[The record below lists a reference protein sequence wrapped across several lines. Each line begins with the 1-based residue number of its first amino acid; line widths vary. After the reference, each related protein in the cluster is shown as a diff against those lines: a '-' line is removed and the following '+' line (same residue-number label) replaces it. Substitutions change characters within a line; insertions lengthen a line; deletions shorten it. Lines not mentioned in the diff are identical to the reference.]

1 MTQDG
6 GWEVVPLAQTH
17 DTKKKEKKFAWVVT
31 NAFKI
36 QIRDL
41 ILPVMKT
48 QGEKCLTCN
57 KKKEEESAVSQTCWC
72 EQSVCGCGS
81 QTRIRASLPD
91 GFEREVNPRLR
102 ASARVIDGSACPRIT
117 TQHNR
122 DAGTHLEISL
132 AVPLCTCGRPT
143 RSFICAIRTGLRIR
157 FKVCLQCRHLVS
169 ALSALASRLFGIF
182 APPHLPSTFTMH
194 RPSRCQYYSSYLKAA
209 L

>member
-1 MTQDG
+1 M
-6 GWEVVPLAQTH
+6 
-17 DTKKKEKKFAWVVT
+17 
-31 NAFKI
+31 
-36 QIRDL
+36 
-41 ILPVMKT
+41 
-48 QGEKCLTCN
+48 
-57 KKKEEESAVSQTCWC
+57 
-72 EQSVCGCGS
+72 CGCGS

-102 ASARVIDGSACPRIT
+102 ASGRVIDGSACPRIT

-182 APPHLPSTFTMH
+182 APPPPSLYLH
-194 RPSRCQYYSSYLKAA
+194 NAPSQQMSVLLKLFKSRTIAERGEEVGGGDEVGGREGSTSRALSSKRLFHFYAFRQIHSR
-209 L
+209 